1 VLQYEESALS
11 EALPASLAPFVEPC
25 AGPSLRSETAS
36 ASRAAALVEALRR
49 AKRTASAIPSEVAD
63 AQDSLE
69 RRIRAHLTH
78 GRVQVTLTDNRY
90 TMISVRRL
98 AAREDRGGDEDPVSS
113 AGGEAGKAP
122 RGIHR
127 SEIAGE
133 DPASSAGGVGGKA
146 PRGFNRSELGAG
158 DPAGLAGGV
167 GPRAHR
173 GVERSEPGTAPA
185 GSGAKIPRGV
195 PRSEMGGGGPAGS
208 AGGAG
213 SEARG
218 INRRYEVRLH
228 HMFADADPVITRA
241 LAHYIAD
248 NDADA
253 SRILGDFI
261 DANSGH
267 VRGRSRRAPAQLIL
281 TAGEHHDLR
290 EIFDELN
297 ARYFDHRI
305 DAAITWGPR
314 SGRPRRRNSIKMGS
328 YSVEDR
334 LIRIHRSLDRAFVP
348 RFFVAWIVFHEML
361 HQVHDIRVKNGRRE
375 FHSKE
380 FLAAEASFELYE
392 QARLWERRHLDAL
405 LTY

>member
-1 VLQYEESALS
+1 MS
-11 EALPASLAPFVEPC
+11 EALPASFAPFVEPC
-25 AGPSLRSETAS
+25 AGPPLRSETAGV
-36 ASRAAALVEALRR
+36 SRAAELVEALRR
-49 AKRTASAIPSEVAD
+49 AKKTPAAIPSEVIRV
-63 AQDSLE
+63 QDSLE

-90 TMISVRRL
+90 TMISVRRI
-98 AAREDRGGDEDPVSS
+98 AAREDRS
-113 AGGEAGKAP
+113 
-122 RGIHR
+122 
-127 SEIAGE
+127 
-133 DPASSAGGVGGKA
+133 
-146 PRGFNRSELGAG
+146 GAG
-158 DPAGLAGGV
+158 Q
-167 GPRAHR
+167 
-173 GVERSEPGTAPA
+173 
-185 GSGAKIPRGV
+185 
-195 PRSEMGGGGPAGS
+195 
-208 AGGAG
+208 
-213 SEARG
+213 
-218 INRRYEVRLH
+218 RRYEVRLH

-253 SRILGDFI
+253 SRVLGDFI

-267 VRGRSRRAPAQLIL
+267 VRGRARRAPAQLIL

-334 LIRIHRSLDRAFVP
+334 LIRIHRSLDRSFVP

-361 HQVHDIRVKNGRRE
+361 HQIHDIRVKNGRRE

-380 FLAAEASFELYE
+380 FLAAEAGFELYE